1 MLVPFDLSTIDSQ
14 KQQENVTLVKRI
26 INIGTE
32 LIQGTG
38 KLKEAST
45 VMLAKLLTRP
55 DVIKIG
61 ETDTLLQSYAE
72 IFENGREDAANLMII
87 SGIVET
93 LVAVF
98 KFGHRDD
105 FLKRVSIV
113 FEKVINTQIKNK

>member
-1 MLVPFDLSTIDSQ
+1 
-14 KQQENVTLVKRI
+14 VKRI

-32 LIQGTG
+32 LIQDSG

-61 ETDTLLQSYAE
+61 ETDTLLKSYTE
-72 IFENGREDAANLMII
+72 LYEQGREDASNILVI

-105 FLKRVSIV
+105 LLKRVPLV
-113 FEKVINTQIKNK
+113 FEKVIKPQIKNKFNAKSTVLKKAKANLA